1 VLHIDHSNE
10 LICEPMTGLMS
21 RWDKSCCLLL
31 EVVPTGNQHGQATT
45 GFICWHVNWYRFY
58 YTSNQC
64 TCYEGKVYV
73 LVVACVGLAP
83 HGWPQVACA
92 SLQLS

>member
-1 VLHIDHSNE
+1 MGRPLLGLFVGM
-10 LICEPMTGLMS
+10 LIGI
-21 RWDKSCCLLL
+21 
-31 EVVPTGNQHGQATT
+31 
-45 GFICWHVNWYRFY
+45 GFIIHH
-58 YTSNQC
+58 C